1 MGVDH
6 QGNYNEVDV
15 SVLDCQGILFER
27 LTHLLTNCPQQDADG
42 MTDLSLGTIIV
53 P

>member
-15 SVLDCQGILFER
+15 SVLDVKAFYSK
-27 LTHLLTNCPQQDADG
+27 D
-42 MTDLSLGTIIV
+42 SLIY
-53 P
+53 